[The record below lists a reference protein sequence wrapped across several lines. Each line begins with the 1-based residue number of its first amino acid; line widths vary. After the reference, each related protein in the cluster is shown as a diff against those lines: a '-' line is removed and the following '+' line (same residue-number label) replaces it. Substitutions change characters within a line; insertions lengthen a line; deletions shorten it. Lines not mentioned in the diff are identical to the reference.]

1 MITTTRSGNKPERRR
16 DPKRLGYLT
25 EVVAPTTI
33 EAFIEQQQ
41 GQDLLRFITCGSV
54 DDGKSTLIGRLLWD
68 SKQLFDDQLATLTSD
83 SKKYGSQGEDID
95 FALLVDGLAAE
106 REQGITIDVAYRFF
120 ATNKR
125 KFIVADTP
133 GHEQYTRNMV
143 TGASTA
149 DVALLLVDA
158 RQGILTQTRRHA
170 YLTSLMG
177 IKHVVLAVNKMDL
190 VRFDQ
195 TIFQQIQDEF
205 AEFSKEFKY
214 ESVTAIPLS
223 ALKGDNMTQRSAN
236 TAWYRGPT
244 LMGYLDTVQIKP
256 QTLGKFV
263 LPIQW
268 VNRPDSNFR
277 GVSGTVAQGQIKV
290 GDEIRVTLSGKT
302 ASVAEIVTMDGSLEA
317 AHTGDAITLRF
328 ATEIDA
334 SRGDVLSA
342 AQQPLETTDQFEATL
357 IWLLDE
363 PGLVGRSYDL
373 KLATQW
379 ATASI
384 TSIKHRVNVNTFS
397 FEACT
402 QLKLNDIT
410 VCNISTS
417 KAIAFEPFEQCREL
431 GSFILV
437 DRYTHA
443 TVAAGLIRHN
453 LRRAQNVHA
462 QTLAIKRNDRERLN
476 GHSGKVIWLTGLSG
490 SGKSTIANALEIE
503 LHAQGQ
509 RTYILDGDNVRQ
521 GLNRDLGF
529 TDTDRIE
536 NIRRVAEVAKL
547 MMDAGLM
554 VITAFISPFRSERRM
569 AKEMIG
575 EQNFVEIFV
584 DTPLAVCEQRD
595 PKGLYKKARAGQ
607 LPNMTGIG
615 SPYEQPD
622 SPELVLNGQFDAKDC
637 VKTITQCLL
646 AKG

>member
-1 MITTTRSGNKPERRR
+1 MITTTRPSNKPERRR

-25 EVVAPTTI
+25 EAVAPTTI

-83 SKKYGSQGEDID
+83 SLKYGTQGEDID

-195 TIFQQIQDEF
+195 AIFQQIQDEF

-236 TAWYRGPT
+236 TAWYHGPT

-277 GVSGTVAQGQIKV
+277 GVSGTVAQGQVKV
-290 GDEIRVTLSGKT
+290 GDDIRVTLSGKT

-384 TSIKHRVNVNTFS
+384 TNIKHRVNVNTFS

-417 KAIAFEPFEQCREL
+417 KAIAFEPFEQCKEL

-547 MMDAGLM
+547 MMDAGLV

-569 AKEMIG
+569 AKELIG

-622 SPELVLNGQFDAKDC
+622 NPELVLNGQFVAKDC
-637 VKTITQCLL
+637 VETITQYLL

>member
-1 MITTTRSGNKPERRR
+1 MNAAPTSSNKPERRR
-16 DPKRLGYLT
+16 DPKRLGYAQKVET
-25 EVVAPTTI
+25 PTTI
-33 EAFIEQQQ
+33 EAFIAQQQ

-68 SKQLFDDQLATLTSD
+68 SKQLFDDQLAALTSD
-83 SKKYGSQGEDID
+83 SKKYGTQGDDID

-195 TIFQQIQDEF
+195 TIFKQIQDEF
-205 AEFSKEFKY
+205 AKFSQTFKY

-223 ALKGDNMTQRSAN
+223 ALKGDNITQRSSN
-236 TAWYRGPT
+236 TAWYQGPT

-256 QTLGKFV
+256 PAPGKFV

-277 GVSGTVAQGQIKV
+277 GVSGTVAQGEVKV

-302 ASVAEIVTMDGSLEA
+302 ATVAEIVTMDGSLDA
-317 AHTGDAITLRF
+317 AHTGDAITLRL

-357 IWLLDE
+357 IWLIDE
-363 PGLVGRSYDL
+363 PGLVGRNFDL

-384 TSIKHRVNVNTFS
+384 TNIKYRVNVNTFS
-397 FEACT
+397 QEACT
-402 QLKLNDIT
+402 QLKLNDIAF
-410 VCNISTS
+410 CNISTS
-417 KAIAFEPFEQCREL
+417 KAIAFEAFEQCQAL

-476 GHSGKVIWLTGLSG
+476 GHAGKVIWLTGLSG

-509 RTYILDGDNVRQ
+509 RTYILDGDNLRQ

-529 TDTDRIE
+529 TDADRVE

-547 MMDAGLM
+547 MMDAGLV

-569 AKEMIG
+569 AKELIG
-575 EQNFVEIFV
+575 EPHFVEIFV
-584 DTPLAVCEQRD
+584 DTSLAVCEQRD
-595 PKGLYKKARAGQ
+595 PKGLYKKARAGL

-622 SPELVLNGQFDAKDC
+622 TPELVLDGQSQIKDC
-637 VKTITQCLL
+637 VEKITHYLL

>member
-1 MITTTRSGNKPERRR
+1 MSVIPKTGNKPERRR
-16 DPKRLGYLT
+16 DPKRLGYLA
-25 EVVAPTTI
+25 ESAAPKTI
-33 EAFIEQQQ
+33 EAFIAQQQ

-83 SKKYGSQGEDID
+83 SKKYGTQGDEID

-190 VRFDQ
+190 VGFDQ
-195 TIFQQIQDEF
+195 TIFKQIQDAF
-205 AEFSKEFKY
+205 AEFSKTFQY

-256 QTLGKFV
+256 PTLGKFT

-277 GVSGTVAQGQIKV
+277 GVSGTIAQGEVKV

-302 ASVAEIVTMDGSLEA
+302 ASVAEIVTMDGSLDA
-317 AHTGDAITLRF
+317 AQTGDAITLRF

-342 AQQPLETTDQFEATL
+342 AKQPLETTDQFEATL

-363 PGLVGRSYDL
+363 PGLVGRNYDL

-384 TSIKHRVNVNTFS
+384 TNIKHRVNVNTFS
-397 FEACT
+397 HEACT

-417 KAIAFEPFEQCREL
+417 KAITFESFDQCQAL

-476 GHSGKVIWLTGLSG
+476 GHAGKVIWLTGLSG
-490 SGKSTIANALEIE
+490 SGKSTIANALEIA
-503 LHAQGQ
+503 LHAQGR

-529 TDTDRIE
+529 TDADRVE

-547 MMDAGLM
+547 MMDAGLV

-569 AKEMIG
+569 AKELIG
-575 EQNFVEIFV
+575 EQHFLEIFV

-622 SPELVLNGQFDAKDC
+622 TPELVLNGQSETKDC
-637 VKTITQCLL
+637 VEKITQHLL

>member
-1 MITTTRSGNKPERRR
+1 MITTDRSGNKPERRR
-16 DPKRLGYLT
+16 DPKRLSNLN

-83 SKKYGSQGEDID
+83 SKKYGTQGDDID

-158 RQGILTQTRRHA
+158 RQGILTQTLRHA

-223 ALKGDNMTQRSAN
+223 ALKGDNMTQRSTN
-236 TAWYRGPT
+236 TTWYQGPT
-244 LMGYLDTVQIKP
+244 LMGYLDTVQIKS
-256 QTLGKFV
+256 QSTGKFL

-268 VNRPDSNFR
+268 VNRPDSNSR
-277 GVSGTVAQGQIKV
+277 GVSGTVAQGEVKV
-290 GDEIRVTLSGKT
+290 GEEIRVTLSGKT

-342 AQQPLETTDQFEATL
+342 AELPLETTDKFEATL

-379 ATASI
+379 VTASI
-384 TSIKHRVNVNTFS
+384 TNIKHRVNVNTFS
-397 FEACT
+397 HEACT
-402 QLKLNDIT
+402 QLGLNDIT

-417 KAIAFEPFEQCREL
+417 KAIAFEIFEQCKPL

-453 LRRAQNVHA
+453 LRGAQNVHA
-462 QTLAIKRNDRERLN
+462 QMLAIKRNDRERLN

-490 SGKSTIANALEIE
+490 SGKSTIANSLEVE
-503 LHAQGQ
+503 LHARGQ

-521 GLNRDLGF
+521 GLNRDLDF

-536 NIRRVAEVAKL
+536 NIRRLAEVAKL
-547 MMDAGLM
+547 MMDAGLV
-554 VITAFISPFRSERRM
+554 VITAFISPFRSERSM
-569 AKEMIG
+569 AKELIG
-575 EQNFVEIFV
+575 EQHFVEIFV

-622 SPELVLNGQFDAKDC
+622 SPELVLNGQSDIKDC
-637 VKTITQCLL
+637 VDKITHYLL
-646 AKG
+646 AKN